1 MRPLLPCVARCS
13 LLPFCV
19 GCCSVLPLCVAW
31 SSALAARLVA
41 SRWSSAAA
49 PQPATAL
56 SRRPCQQRPAQW
68 RPQASSSLA
77 TMAPLPATNLIR
89 RRKVLRLGQQS
100 GAPGP
105 DLLTRSCGV
114 RPFAATI
121 HISAHL
127 PCCHLGTAAQTD
139 ANLSTHL
146 HRLPTPPP
154 YLRRMRLLPGR
165 GQVSDGK

>member
-1 MRPLLPCVARCS
+1 MRRPLPCVAHCS

-49 PQPATAL
+49 PLPAAAL

-77 TMAPLPATNLIR
+77 TMAPLPAAALSR
-89 RRKVLRLGQQS
+89 CPQPAASSRWL
-100 GAPGP
+100 
-105 DLLTRSCGV
+105 
-114 RPFAATI
+114 FAAAPLPASPPQRPCQQQT
-121 HISAHL
+121 SFGGEEYSGLASNLAHL
-127 PCCHLGTAAQTD
+127 
-139 ANLSTHL
+139 
-146 HRLPTPPP
+146 
-154 YLRRMRLLPGR
+154 GR
-165 GQVSDGK
+165 IC